1 MRAPHWILLFLAAG
15 CLVAC
20 GGSDDD
26 DISWGD
32 DDSGAGDDDTG
43 SADDDD
49 MANPPDID
57 VPGSPILFDNA
68 PVGELQVADLVIRNV
83 GTGDLE
89 VRYIRVADSAGHV
102 VSADDWAGTI
112 GPDDAEV
119 LPNAVQATCID
130 PIAVLGVL
138 EISSNDPDEHKVPV
152 DVSVNCVEL
161 GPAE

>member
-1 MRAPHWILLFLAAG
+1 MRTPHWILLFLVAG
-15 CLVAC
+15 CVVAC
-20 GGSDDD
+20 GGSGDD

-32 DDSGAGDDDTG
+32 DDSGGDDDDDG
-43 SADDDD
+43 DDD

-57 VPGSPILFDNA
+57 IPGNPIVIDNA
-68 PVGELQVADLVIRNV
+68 PVGQLQAVDLVIRNI

-102 VSADDWAGTI
+102 VGVDDWAGTI
-112 GPDDAEV
+112 AADDAAV

-130 PIAVLGVL
+130 PISVLGVV

-152 DVSVNCVEL
+152 DVAVNCIAV
-161 GPAE
+161 GAEE